1 MNRQQ
6 QKKIAHNLKKI
17 KERISQKNNSKK
29 ITIVAVTKTR
39 SSEEVSEI
47 ISLGVKSIGE
57 NRVQEAENKFS
68 KISNINLVEKRLIGV
83 LQTNK
88 VKKAINLF
96 DIIDSVGSYRLAEK
110 ISKTAR
116 MLSKKQRVLIQINTG
131 GEKTKGG
138 FKPEDKKEIV
148 KCFNL
153 SNIKI
158 EGLMTM
164 GPLTN
169 KKEETKK
176 AFTLLNTMFLDINKN
191 ILSTQKM
198 TTLSM
203 GMSGDFLLG
212 ISCGSTMVR
221 VGTGIFGERNY
232 LAWPKKMA
240 KPKTLF

>member
-1 MNRQQ
+1 MNHQQ

-17 KERISQKNNSKK
+17 KEKISQTNNSKK
-29 ITIVAVTKTR
+29 TKIVAVTKTR

-47 ISLGVKSIGE
+47 ISLGIKSIGE
-57 NRVQEAENKFS
+57 NRIQEAENKFP
-68 KISNINLVEKRLIGV
+68 KVLNIHLVEKRLIGT

-96 DIIDSVGSYRLAEK
+96 DTIDSVGSYRLAEK
-110 ISKTAR
+110 ISKTASI
-116 MLSKKQRVLIQINTG
+116 LSKKQRILIQINTS

-138 FKPEDKKEIV
+138 FKPEDKNEIV

-153 SNIKI
+153 PNIKI

-191 ILSTQKM
+191 VLPTQKM

-212 ISCGSTMVR
+212 VSCGSTMVR
-221 VGTGIFGERNY
+221 VGTGIFGERSCV
-232 LAWPKKMA
+232 A
-240 KPKTLF
+240 

>member
-68 KISNINLVEKRLIGV
+68 KISNINLVEKRLIGA

-131 GEKTKGG
+131 GEKTKEG

-153 SNIKI
+153 SSIKI

-169 KKEETKK
+169 KKRK
-176 AFTLLNTMFLDINKN
+176 
-191 ILSTQKM
+191 
-198 TTLSM
+198 
-203 GMSGDFLLG
+203 
-212 ISCGSTMVR
+212 
-221 VGTGIFGERNY
+221 
-232 LAWPKKMA
+232 PKKLL
-240 KPKTLF
+240 PF

>member
-1 MNRQQ
+1 MKHQQ
-6 QKKIAHNLKKI
+6 QKKIAQNLKKV
-17 KERISQKNNSKK
+17 KEKIFQKNDSKK
-29 ITIVAVTKTR
+29 ITIVAATKTR
-39 SSEEVSEI
+39 SSQEVSEI
-47 ISLGVKSIGE
+47 ISLGVRSIGE

-68 KISNINLVEKRLIGV
+68 KISNINLVEKRLIGP

-96 DIIDSVGSYRLAEK
+96 DTIDSVGSYRLAEK
-110 ISKTAR
+110 ISKIAKA
-116 MLSKKQRVLIQINTG
+116 LSKKQRVLIQVNTS

-138 FKPEDKKEIV
+138 FKPEEKKEII

-176 AFTLLNTMFLDINKN
+176 AFILLNTIFLDINKN
-191 ILSTQKM
+191 ILPAQKM

-212 ISCGSTMVR
+212 VSCGSTMVR
-221 VGTGIFGERNY
+221 IGSGIFGERKY
-232 LAWPKKMA
+232 VAWPKKMA
-240 KPKTLF
+240 KPKTLL